1 MSQMWLLGNR
11 WNNQQV
17 KGKSGVQDTQRPPE
31 RLQGQ
36 EAKQIQWKTLV
47 DLNRN
52 KKKFWRKKSKK
63 FSCIYGSCK

>member
-31 RLQGQ
+31 RLEGQ

-52 KKKFWRKKSKK
+52 KKKF
-63 FSCIYGSCK
+63 